1 MTWAM
6 GSLVS
11 GSNNLPNGR
20 LLLDGLMLTP
30 ERFYG
35 GSKAAVPLP
44 VLRALLE
51 VAVSTL
57 PFDQEFYLSTY
68 PDLRDAFLSDRVT
81 DLKSHFIG
89 EGYLEGR
96 FGAKPDVDEEFYRDT
111 YPDIAAAIA
120 RGEVESGLD
129 HYVRS
134 GALEGRFA
142 NARDMQATNR
152 WLELLGRK

>member
-1 MTWAM
+1 M
-6 GSLVS
+6 GSSVS
-11 GSNNLPNGR
+11 DWNNLPNGR
-20 LLLDGLMLTP
+20 LLLEGLMLTQ
-30 ERFYG
+30 ERFRG

-44 VLRALLE
+44 ALRALLV

-68 PDLRDAFLSDRVT
+68 PDIRDAFQSEDIT
-81 DLKSHFIG
+81 DLKLHFIE

-111 YPDIAAAIA
+111 YPDIAAAVA
-120 RGEVESGLD
+120 RGEVESCLD

-134 GALEGRFA
+134 GAAEGRFA
-142 NARDMQATNR
+142 NPRDMQVTNR
-152 WLELLGRK
+152 WLELLGGK